1 VVLGTVG
8 GGVFMAG
15 GYLGGRQGHVEKY
28 GMVVI

>member
-1 VVLGTVG
+1 LG